1 MYLDEL
7 SAQDH
12 HIIKM
17 GERSRRNHWHRELQD
32 HVLLTSCSRLI
43 IYCTAPNSILTISAD
58 DALDVHINI
67 KEGLNLLCLC
77 NLSLSPDRMAKFLT
91 NSHLVCRFYEHKLDI
106 FMDPKNNSSI
116 FLITIR
122 VFAKLLSLVEE
133 SKIGF
138 LKRLI
143 FCMPKKTLNAFPSP
157 IRELYYKPNVI
168 NVTFKRYH
176 GVFSQNNKYAY
187 KWLQL
192 RNCIKNCANRNNNIG
207 FMPKP
212 YPYGMFVYTSHKD
225 WYMTYYLKN
234 MSHERSTPV
243 FK

>member
-1 MYLDEL
+1 
-7 SAQDH
+7 
-12 HIIKM
+12 M

-32 HVLLTSCSRLI
+32 QVMPSPCSRLI

-67 KEGLNLLCLC
+67 IKGLNLFCMC

-91 NSHLVCRFYEHKLDI
+91 NSHLVCRFYEHKLQI
-106 FMDPKNNSSI
+106 FMEPKNYSST
-116 FLITIR
+116 LLVTIR
-122 VFAKLLSLVEE
+122 VSAELLSLVEE

-138 LKRLI
+138 LKRMI
-143 FCMPKKTLNAFPSP
+143 FYMPRKTLNTFPIL
-157 IRELYYKPNVI
+157 IRELYQKPNVI
-168 NVTFKRYH
+168 NETFKRYH
-176 GVFSQNNKYAY
+176 GVFSHDNKYAY

-192 RNCIKNCANRNNNIG
+192 RNCIKNCANSSKIINV
-207 FMPKP
+207 MPKP
-212 YPYGMFVYTSHKD
+212 YPYGMFVYSSHKD

-243 FK
+243 FQRDDYIE